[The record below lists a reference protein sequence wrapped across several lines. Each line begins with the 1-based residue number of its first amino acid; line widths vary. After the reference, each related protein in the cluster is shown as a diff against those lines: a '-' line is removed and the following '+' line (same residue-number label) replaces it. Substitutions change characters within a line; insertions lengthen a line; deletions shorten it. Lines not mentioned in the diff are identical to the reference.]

1 MIHMKSVGQELRCRA
16 RVAGCARGLHPLLLV
31 VALSNPGCAAASEE
45 TSAVLLPKAML
56 APPRASAPT
65 QHIALDSLSLRDAV
79 GVAIA
84 RHPDIARA
92 NAEIAHG
99 TAQVEVAKAAWYPRL
114 DYGLRPGYGGSFG
127 TDGNRAGTRASLGV
141 SQLLYDFGRTSSRIS
156 AANATLS
163 QKTHAVADAVESV
176 AYQTAS
182 GFIEMAAGQEVI
194 AAARRQVDALEQ
206 TRAKIHER
214 MRAGLSLPSDGN
226 LADLALLRAQ
236 AAVVK
241 AHTRLNVAAAKVNE
255 LMGVRPL
262 GVQPLARTVALVRD
276 LGSDGSGD
284 IEGTPAVLAAAA
296 AVEAADARV
305 RLAQAERFPS
315 ISVGVN
321 RSLSTGR
328 ADVTNDRWIGL
339 QLTGSFSFGGLARHQ
354 SAAAQAELRASRES
368 LENQRLVTRSALHA
382 AEVEAEGAAA
392 RREGYDKVVAL
403 SRASRDLYW
412 QEYMLNKRTLTDVVN
427 PERDIYD
434 AEVEMINALAD
445 GALARIKAY
454 AAVGRL
460 VTLLREHDGGRHE

>member
-1 MIHMKSVGQELRCRA
+1 MAA
-16 RVAGCARGLHPLLLV
+16 RSLHPLLLA
-31 VALSNPGCAAASEE
+31 VALSSPGYAAASGE
-45 TSAVLLPKAML
+45 TLAAVSLPAAMIGHDREPAATL
-56 APPRASAPT
+56 R
-65 QHIALDSLSLRDAV
+65 IALDSLSLRDAV
-79 GVAIA
+79 GLTIA

-92 NAEIAHG
+92 NAEIAHS
-99 TAQVEVAKAAWYPRL
+99 TAQVLVAKAAWYPKL

-127 TDGNRAGTRASLGV
+127 ADGSRAGTRASLGV
-141 SQLLYDFGRTSSRIS
+141 SQLLHDFGRTSSRIS
-156 AANATLS
+156 VANATLS

-236 AAVVK
+236 AALVK
-241 AHTRLNVAAAKVNE
+241 AHTRFDVAAARVGE
-255 LMGVRPL
+255 LMGVRPQ
-262 GVQPLARTVALVRD
+262 VVEPLARTVALVRD
-276 LGSDGSGD
+276 LGSDGGD
-284 IEGTPAVLAAAA
+284 IERTPAVMAAAA
-296 AVEAADARV
+296 AVEAAEARA

-321 RSLSTGR
+321 RALSTGR
-328 ADVTNDRWIGL
+328 ADVTNDRWVGL

-368 LENQRLVTRSALHA
+368 LENQRLITRSALNA
-382 AEVEAEGAAA
+382 AEIEADGAAA

-445 GALARIKAY
+445 GALARIKSH
-454 AAVGRL
+454 AAVGRF
-460 VTLLREHDGGRHE
+460 VALLREHEGGGNE